1 MYYLYSS
8 TNMNKNSYYK
18 YGIEYKKSELI
29 FDDISAEIKNAYNPF
44 ESCASAQIFIKREVV
59 KK

>member
-1 MYYLYSS
+1 MQRRYFR
-8 TNMNKNSYYK
+8 NMNKNSYYK